1 MPRNQQ
7 SILDQNSLGLA
18 LGNGLGQGHTRADV
32 DAMQQG
38 QLLFRLTGERNF
50 LDADVFY
57 VTNLT
62 TLNGSGVTG
71 EVIIGYDL
79 DTDTITVAI
88 SASGLE
94 PNQIHIQHIHGFVDG
109 TNSTTPTAA
118 QDVDGDGFI
127 EVGEGAATY
136 GPVLLNLAANHDND
150 AGGDNGHSHAG
161 GPTGFPTAPDG
172 EIWFVESYQLPAGLL
187 PAGPTL
193 DLREIVIHGLSA
205 GAVGAGTPGEV
216 NGIAGYKLALPA
228 ASGELTQVGSAQD
241 LRTFIGQTNF
251 DQDAAANVD
260 GPFGLHS
267 SAFDTTGVASAID
280 LFV

>member
-1 MPRNQQ
+1 MPRTQP
-7 SILDQNSLGLA
+7 SLLEHNGPALA
-18 LGNGLGQGHTRADV
+18 LGGGLGQGHSRADV
-32 DAMQQG
+32 EAMQQG
-38 QLLFRLTGERNF
+38 QLMFRLTGERNF
-50 LDADVFY
+50 LDADIFY

-118 QDVDGDGFI
+118 QDVDGDGFV

-136 GPVLLNLAANHDND
+136 GPVLLNLATNHDND
-150 AGGDNGHSHAG
+150 AGADNGHSHAG
-161 GPTGFPTAPDG
+161 GPTGFPIAPDG
-172 EIWFVESYQLPAGLL
+172 DIWFIESYQLPAGLL
-187 PAGPTL
+187 PAAPTL

-228 ASGELTQVGSAQD
+228 ASGELIEVGSAKD
-241 LRTFIGQTNF
+241 LRAFIKQTDF

-260 GPFGLHS
+260 GPFGLQS
-267 SAFDTTGVASAID
+267 TLEPLSASTAGDIF
-280 LFV
+280 L

>member
-1 MPRNQQ
+1 MPRTQP
-7 SILDQNSLGLA
+7 SLLEHNGPALA
-18 LGNGLGQGHTRADV
+18 LGGGLGQGHSRADV
-32 DAMQQG
+32 EAMQQG
-38 QLLFRLTGERNF
+38 QLMFRLTGERNF
-50 LDADVFY
+50 LDADIFY

-118 QDVDGDGFI
+118 QDVDGDGFV

-136 GPVLLNLAANHDND
+136 GPVLLNLATNHDND
-150 AGGDNGHSHAG
+150 AGADNGHSHAG
-161 GPTGFPTAPDG
+161 GPTGFPIAPDG
-172 EIWFVESYQLPAGLL
+172 DIWFIESYQLPAGLL
-187 PAGPTL
+187 PAAPTL

-228 ASGELTQVGSAQD
+228 ASGELTEVGSAKD
-241 LRTFIGQTNF
+241 LRAFIKQTDF

-260 GPFGLHS
+260 GPFGLQS
-267 SAFDTTGVASAID
+267 TLEPLSASTAGDIF
-280 LFV
+280 L